1 MTRKKEVDRSTT
13 EIIFEAMQD
22 LYASEQLVT
31 RETLADVTG
40 IKLGIIDDR
49 LGHLV
54 DIGRVRRVQRGVYVP
69 MEHHAP
75 ARAITRTLLPDG
87 GSILEIG
94 DEVLQ
99 LTPREARLLGE
110 LMAGSG
116 QQLASIQQ
124 GQQTEMLTS
133 DLQHRMRALERQLSR
148 ALIEGTPAA
157 ASDASTD

>member
-1 MTRKKEVDRSTT
+1 MRTKDPKTKSTT
-13 EIIFEAMQD
+13 EIIFEAVQD

-110 LMAGSG
+110 LMAGAG
-116 QQLASIQQ
+116 QQYASVRIGLEAEQLASAMAAKMR
-124 GQQTEMLTS
+124 ELERS
-133 DLQHRMRALERQLSR
+133 VRALESSSPLVG
-148 ALIEGTPAA
+148 LEG
-157 ASDASTD
+157 AS